1 MILDKA
7 NIDVTAYPVVQV
19 DDGYG
24 GTRPGK
30 GDPIVFKAFIMSVGF
45 SGAGWAIDSKLQS
58 QGWSDIHRI
67 RIITKPI
74 DGLSPT
80 QKWSR
85 VEVDGEEWTVVDAP
99 RLVRGLKDR
108 QSYVTM
114 TCELK
119 GDK

>member
-24 GTRPGK
+24 ATRPGM
-30 GDPIVFKAFIMSVGF
+30 GSPITFKAFISPVGF

-58 QGWSDIHRI
+58 QGWAEVHRI
-67 RIITKPI
+67 RVITKPQA
-74 DGLSPT
+74 GLSPA

-85 VEVDGEEWTVVDAP
+85 ILVDGDEFTVVDAP
-99 RLVRGLKDR
+99 RLIRGTKTR
-108 QSYVTM
+108 MSYVTM

-119 GDK
+119 GDA